1 MEDLHLLNPLG
12 KMLQSRAW
20 VRVLWKTVPLVMLTP
35 GHLVQLPKR
44 ESMQRIH
51 TDRLGRILSAF
62 ITVFKAERQPAIE
75 NFLCS
80 QKS

>member
-1 MEDLHLLNPLG
+1 
-12 KMLQSRAW
+12 
-20 VRVLWKTVPLVMLTP
+20 MLTP